1 MEFQKSFFGEITFG
15 FHSGSLLITKWINVE
30 WINLKFNLGERNMN
44 KRSCRDK
51 DKIFFVTKIHFSLV
65 NFSFE

>member
-1 MEFQKSFFGEITFG
+1 MEFQNTFSVKSLG
-15 FHSGSLLITKWINVE
+15 FHSGSLLVTK